1 MNIFCFNPK
10 HNRESL
16 QEFNDRVQEFCLDS
30 GAVGV
35 EAMAVGGYLMLKVLT
50 LDGMDGEI
58 PEGMPTVMPSVRKMD
73 ADDKDWEEQII
84 SFCEQEEAKATEDDP
99 VREVADVK
107 VISNE
112 KDITKGW
119 AILTVITGEVEQEE
133 LPVKEGEQ
141 EEEEQEPQE
150 EQQTGGSITPGFNG

>member
-35 EAMAVGGYLMLKVLT
+35 EAMAVGGYLLLKVVT

-73 ADDKDWEEQII
+73 ADDKDWEEQIM
-84 SFCEQEEAKATEDDP
+84 SFCKQEEEKATEDDP

-112 KDITKGW
+112 KDLTKGW
-119 AILTVITGEVEQEE
+119 AIITVITGEVEQEE
-133 LPVKEGEQ
+133 VPANPEAGDPQEGEQ
-141 EEEEQEPQE
+141 EE
-150 EQQTGGSITPGFNG
+150 QQASGGSVTPGFNG

>member
-30 GAVGV
+30 GAIGV
-35 EAMAVGGYLMLKVLT
+35 EATAVGGYLMLKVLT
-50 LDGMDGEI
+50 LDGMDEI

-73 ADDKDWEEQII
+73 AEDKDWEEQLI
-84 SFCEQEEAKATEDDP
+84 SFCEQEEEKATEDDP

-112 KDITKGW
+112 KDLTKGW
-119 AILTVITGEVEQEE
+119 AIITIITGEVEQEE
-133 LPVKEGEQ
+133 APVNGEGAPEGGEQ
-141 EEEEQEPQE
+141 EEE
-150 EQQTGGSITPGFNG
+150 QQASGGSVTPGFNG